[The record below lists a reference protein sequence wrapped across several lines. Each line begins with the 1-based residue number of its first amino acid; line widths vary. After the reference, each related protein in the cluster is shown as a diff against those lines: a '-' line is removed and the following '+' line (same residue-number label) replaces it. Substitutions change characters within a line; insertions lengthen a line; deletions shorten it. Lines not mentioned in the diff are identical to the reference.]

1 MKNRKV
7 RNWRHLGENDSK
19 VIKVWQLSS
28 FSLLFARWGV
38 CCVLLHCL
46 KWAQW
51 FAGNQNKVVNAAVY
65 MCVPVPPPTPWPLH
79 MPIQTPYHFHNAP
92 YRVKPLIPIQT
103 QHRLFPFQ
111 SALTVIEFTIT
122 LSQRGNFAS
131 QPISLALCFF
141 YTVPGYESWVNNE
154 SVSTSP
160 PSPLL
165 SFPPL
170 HWCSGPQRHSERGL
184 PRIGSLERCGVNNLF
199 MLRAGVNN
207 SGHPS
212 WDVFYLESRC
222 GAAPRCNLLW

>member
-141 YTVPGYESWVNNE
+141 LYCPWVWVMGQQRKCE
-154 SVSTSP
+154 Y
-160 PSPLL
+160 
-165 SFPPL
+165 FPPL
-170 HWCSGPQRHSERGL
+170 PTTLL
-184 PRIGSLERCGVNNLF
+184 PATPLV
-199 MLRAGVNN
+199 LRTPTALGT
-207 SGHPS
+207 
-212 WDVFYLESRC
+212 W
-222 GAAPRCNLLW
+222 AAPHWIVGALRCQQPLHASCRGEQLGASQLRCVLLRVALRCRTPV